1 MLFRLTIAA
10 TVVGAAVG
18 QVCDTYDGGATSFGA
33 DPSLG
38 TFILLIFMG
47 ALVMC
52 TCQSFPRQ
60 ISCTCNTLVSHYS
73 VLDAIL
79 SPQKTLVCYAH
90 LSVWVA
96 LQLCR
101 LGSR

>member
-52 TCQSFPRQ
+52 TCLAPHLPNHQRLLLLAICEDRQCVNQSPHTQ
-60 ISCTCNTLVSHYS
+60 WPLTA
-73 VLDAIL
+73 D
-79 SPQKTLVCYAH
+79 
-90 LSVWVA
+90 
-96 LQLCR
+96 
-101 LGSR
+101 